1 MSSKTPEELAKDAS
15 AEWIKHS
22 ETNNSLADACAM
34 YGYGCGFLAGYK
46 AAQEKYE
53 ARIKELEI
61 ELDNWKHE
69 AIHGDEGL

>member
-1 MSSKTPEELAKDAS
+1 MSKTPEELCK
-15 AEWIKHS
+15 EWTKQNLDIATHAYCYGAVNHS
-22 ETNNSLADACAM
+22 
-34 YGYGCGFLAGYK
+34 FVAGYK

>member
-1 MSSKTPEELAKDAS
+1 MSSKTPEELAEEYGDKIKDT
-15 AEWIKHS
+15 HS
-22 ETNNSLADACAM
+22 VTAACEKA
-34 YGYGCGFLAGYK
+34 FLAGYK